1 MAIEFQ
7 CPHCQHPYRLKDE
20 LAGKR
25 ATCKNPSCRKVFTI
39 PAPRRAEEIEQ
50 LAISTLVDDPPPAEA
65 AETSSIPMNCDYCGH
80 QWQEPS
86 SKAGKNVLCPECRQR
101 LRVPEPQKKGPT
113 DWRQAQTRL
122 PSLAR
127 QNQEKLDGV
136 VDASEAQL
144 VSGEALSR
152 AGVTEVELEPRPLRD
167 KLLIAASILAV
178 IGSLVGG
185 VWYFLHRRQ
194 VQQDE
199 HLLAQVQT
207 YWQEGSQE
215 LRPGEAKLAKALLCM
230 ILAEEALRWER
241 PDKFKEAYQN
251 LQNARSELRAAPVC
265 ALRHALS
272 AECALLTLR
281 FGGDPSQVSAQTRFD
296 WLPERSHRAGSLR
309 GERIR
314 SIHEELRLSLA
325 LLQGADYDLRCSSAQ
340 RLADQLLEKDQ
351 LELAL
356 ASVPLLLF
364 NDAERNE
371 VRALLALQTHRRG
384 KGAELVAR
392 VSRDVLPAAANSNK
406 GPATNPL
413 PPPVSPAVLVLGQ
426 ILAIDQAPPLPP
438 LPAQGPLP
446 ESLRQ
451 AHVLQLS
458 LRGDLGAALAV
469 AQRPGP
475 AESQLKALLL
485 GMEICSHQPPSPI
498 ADWVEV
504 ASTLVT
510 NHKDKP
516 NVRFADSQLLRC
528 CQLAATW
535 NRPEAARRFAS
546 AIRDEGLRE
555 WAYAE
560 SIRWQLPYLPQRFDE
575 ENHPIPADLNK
586 LCAAHLWGR
595 FWIARHNARLSGDLN
610 QEQRAILGWSP
621 RAVYTF
627 GLAGIAL
634 GLHEH

>member
-1 MAIEFQ
+1 MAIDFQ

-50 LAISTLVDDPPPAEA
+50 LALSTLVDDPPAAEA
-65 AETSSIPMNCDYCGH
+65 VESSSIAMNCNYCGH
-80 QWQEPS
+80 QWQEPL

-101 LRVPEPQKKGPT
+101 LRVPEPQGKATT

-144 VSGEALSR
+144 VSGQALSQ
-152 AGVTEVELEPRPLRD
+152 AGVTEVELEPRPLRE
-167 KLLIAASILAV
+167 KLLIAGVILTVLGGIVGSIL
-178 IGSLVGG
+178 
-185 VWYFLHRRQ
+185 YFLNRRQ

-199 HLLAQVQT
+199 HLLAQLQT
-207 YWQEGSQE
+207 YWQEGMQE
-215 LRPGEAKLAKALLCM
+215 LRPTEATLGKALLYL
-230 ILAEEALRWER
+230 ILAEEALRWDR
-241 PDKFKEAYQN
+241 PDKFKEAHEH
-251 LQNARSELRAAPVC
+251 LQKARAELRNAPVSS
-265 ALRHALS
+265 LRHVLS

-281 FGGDPSQVSAQTRFD
+281 FGGDESQVSAQTRFG
-296 WLPERSHRAGSLR
+296 WLPDRSNRPGSLR
-309 GERIR
+309 GERSR
-314 SIHEELRLSLA
+314 SIHEELRLALA
-325 LLQGADYDLRCSSAQ
+325 LLQGADYDLRLGSAR

-351 LELAL
+351 VELAL
-356 ASVPLLLF
+356 ESLPLLLF
-364 NDAERNE
+364 TDPERNE
-371 VRALLALQTHRRG
+371 VRALLALEAHRRN
-384 KGAELVAR
+384 KGAELIAR
-392 VSRDVLPAAANSNK
+392 WSRDLLPPASNSSK
-406 GPATNPL
+406 GPDKTPV
-413 PPPVSPAVLVLGQ
+413 PPPTSPAVLVLCQ
-426 ILAIDQAPPLPP
+426 VLSVDKAPPLPP
-438 LPAQGPLP
+438 LPPQGPLP
-446 ESLRQ
+446 DALRQ
-451 AHVLQLS
+451 AHVLHLS
-458 LRGDLGAALAV
+458 LRGESSAALAV

-475 AESQLKALLL
+475 AETQLKALLL
-485 GMEICSHQPPSPI
+485 GMEVCSHHLPSQI
-498 ADWVEV
+498 SDWVE
-504 ASTLVT
+504 AARTLVT
-510 NHKDKP
+510 NHKDKA
-516 NVRFADSQLLRC
+516 NVRFADGQLLRC
-528 CQLAATW
+528 CQLAAAW
-535 NRPEAARRFAS
+535 NRPEAAQSFAT

-560 SIRWQLPYLPQRFDE
+560 NIRCQLPHLQQRLTE

-595 FWIARHNARLSGDLN
+595 FWIARHNARLSGDLK

-621 RAVYTF
+621 RAVYSF